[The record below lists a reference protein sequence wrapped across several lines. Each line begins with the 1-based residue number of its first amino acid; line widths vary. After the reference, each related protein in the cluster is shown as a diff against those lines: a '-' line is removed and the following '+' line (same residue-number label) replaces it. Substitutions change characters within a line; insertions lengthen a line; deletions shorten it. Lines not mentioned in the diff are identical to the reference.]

1 MKYTSHSM
9 SRFVALKYR
18 DYRLLWI
25 GSLISWTGSEMS
37 TIALT
42 WMLYQMT
49 GSALALGTLGLMRA
63 IPMIVFSLIG
73 GGIADRFDRKR
84 IILGAQIIFSLLS
97 CILLATALTGA
108 LRPWMIYLA
117 VFIEYTVSAFGRP
130 ARQSLLPHLVEKKHF
145 GHAVQLST
153 TMWQSTV
160 LLGPALGGFLMSL
173 VGPLPILFIDLLS
186 FIPFII
192 CIIMMRTPPPPVQV
206 HDQSGI
212 QSLISGMQFVLDR
225 RIIFGTMILDFF
237 VSFFA
242 MAKSLFPLYADQ
254 ILHAGASGLGL
265 LHSSTAAGAIL
276 AGIIVNPSWYE
287 NRQGRILVWSVI
299 GVGAATMLFAYSS
312 TLWVSCATLALLGA
326 ADFVSMN
333 IRMLVRQMN
342 TPDHLMG
349 RVSGIHVIFAG
360 GGPTLG
366 EMEAG
371 LLATL
376 LGVQH
381 SVFVGGLLAVV
392 SALVIARLLPE
403 VGRYAQGKAT

>member
-1 MKYTSHSM
+1 M
-9 SRFVALKYR
+9 SRFIALRYR
-18 DYRLLWI
+18 DFRLLWI
-25 GSLISWTGSEMS
+25 GSFISWTGSEMS

-73 GGIADRFDRKR
+73 GGIADRFDRKG
-84 IILGAQIIFSLLS
+84 IILSAQIILSLLS
-97 CILLATALTGA
+97 SILLVAALSGA
-108 LRPWMIYLA
+108 LRPWMIYLT

-130 ARQSLLPHLVEKKHF
+130 ARQSLLPHLVEKQHF
-145 GHAVQLST
+145 GHAVQLSS

-160 LLGPALGGFLMSL
+160 LLGPALGGLLMSF

-192 CIIMMRTPPPPVQV
+192 CIVMMRTPPPPVQV

-212 QSLISGMQFVLDR
+212 QSLISGMRFVLGKR
-225 RIIFGTMILDFF
+225 LIFGTMILDFF

-254 ILHAGASGLGL
+254 ILHVGATGLGF
-265 LHSSTAAGAIL
+265 LHSATAAGAIL
-276 AGIIVNPSWYE
+276 AGIVVNPAWYE
-287 NRQGRILVWSVI
+287 HRQGKVLIWSVGCV
-299 GVGAATMLFAYSS
+299 GVATMLFAYTS

-333 IRMLVRQMN
+333 IRMLVRQIN

-349 RVSGIHVIFAG
+349 RVSGIHVIFSG

-381 SVFVGGLLAVV
+381 SVFAGGLLAVL
-392 SALVIARLLPE
+392 SALVIARLVPE
-403 VGRYAQGKAT
+403 IGRYRLGKA